1 MTSQANL
8 LAGQAVVRSRLRHRK
23 GLIRSATGA
32 LQQPLSVREAAKRYR
47 GSNRGSISR
56 VIKRLEAAN
65 TLDASELVDGIVGR
79 PRLLTD
85 EEEEAIVS
93 FVIWMDKSGLPAAK
107 YEIEDAANTLRRRR
121 DPEAKPVSKMWYSR
135 FRDNHPELQKSILKA
150 REVSRAE
157 YEAAGIE
164 ETKEWFQRLRE
175 VITNYNIGPS
185 ECWNADQAGIRVGM
199 LRERVECLVVRTKK
213 KSAAEVVSPED
224 RETCTV
230 IGTGNAAG
238 ATTPPWLI
246 FKAFPTLEWS
256 NIDADPDMRF
266 AQSDTAFSNSE
277 ITLEWAKHFNR
288 TSWEKSA
295 TVQHRQLDF
304 EEWFGCNEHLKTTG
318 DTFSQEVDVPPKTF
332 HRDRDDLVW
341 RLLVIDGFSGHGSFA
356 FREYC
361 LKFNILVAYLLPHS
375 THILQP
381 MDVGVFQFL
390 KNAHQ
395 KKLRDALRK
404 GKLTFNRRDFAGA
417 FQVYMKSSISEFLRF
432 PHTNLMKIRRSSMK
446 ASQLRISS
454 EGLKSQE
461 FFHQHPSL
469 QSHTL

>member
-1 MTSQANL
+1 VKITKFCPTFNMTSHINL
-8 LAGQAVVRSRLRHRK
+8 LAGQAVVRSRHRHQS
-23 GLIRSATGA
+23 GLIRSAVGA
-32 LQQPLSVREAAKRYR
+32 VQKPLSIREAVKRYR
-47 GSNRGSISR
+47 GSNRGSIHR
-56 VIKRLEAAN
+56 VIKQLEAAN
-65 TLDASELVDGIVGR
+65 TLDASELIDPLIGR

-93 FVIWMDKSGLPAAK
+93 FIIWMDKSGLPASK
-107 YEIEDAANTLRRRR
+107 HEIEDAANTLRSRRN
-121 DPEAKPVSKMWYSR
+121 PEAKPVSKMWYSR
-135 FRDNHPELQKSILKA
+135 FRDNHPELHKSILKA
-150 REVSRAE
+150 REAARAE
-157 YEAAGIE
+157 YEAAGLE
-164 ETKEWFQRLRE
+164 ETKEWFQRLQE
-175 VITNYNIGPS
+175 VIANYNIGAS
-185 ECWNADQAGIRVGM
+185 ECWNADQAGIRVGI

-213 KSAAEVVSPED
+213 QTAAEVISPEN

-266 AQSDTAFSNSE
+266 AQSDTAFSNSD

-295 TVQHRQLDF
+295 TVRSHQLDF
-304 EEWFGCNEHLKTTG
+304 EAWFGCNEHLKTSG
-318 DTFSQEVDVPPKTF
+318 NTFSQEVDVPPNTF
-332 HRDRDDLVW
+332 YKDREDLVW

-361 LKFNILVAYLLPHS
+361 AKFNILVAYLLPHS

-404 GKLTFNRRDFAGA
+404 GKLTFSRRDFAGA
-417 FQVYMKSSISEFLRF
+417 FQVCVCKMKDLSISPLS
-432 PHTNLMKIRRSSMK
+432 TY
-446 ASQLRISS
+446 
-454 EGLKSQE
+454 
-461 FFHQHPSL
+461 
-469 QSHTL
+469 